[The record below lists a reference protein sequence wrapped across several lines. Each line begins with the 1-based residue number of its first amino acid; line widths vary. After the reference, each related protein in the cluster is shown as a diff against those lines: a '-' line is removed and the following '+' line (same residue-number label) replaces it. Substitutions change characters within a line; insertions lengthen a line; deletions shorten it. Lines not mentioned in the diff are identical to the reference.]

1 MTEWIEAKNRVCK
14 TFLGIYDVRM
24 CFELIN
30 ICFLRY
36 LEGEGGGG
44 VWQKARVVPKL
55 SRLSLTLGVERGKTF
70 LTSSGTGWKVEL
82 P

>member
-44 VWQKARVVPKL
+44 N
-55 SRLSLTLGVERGKTF
+55 LTKGK
-70 LTSSGTGWKVEL
+70 SSS
-82 P
+82 